1 MTVGETVKYIVDRL
15 SPVAASAGEA
25 RVTAG
30 MIMESLKGYSA
41 TDLIIKADSP
51 VSDYIRTK
59 VDEVIE
65 RLLRHEPIQYITG
78 YTTFY
83 GLKLAVDRSV
93 LIPRPETTELV
104 EMIVEEWRDKS
115 DLRVADL
122 CSGSGCIALALARN
136 LPFSRVT
143 AVELSDGAIEVIRE
157 NARSLKC
164 NINIVRADVLKMALP
179 YSPQYDII
187 VSNPPYVLE
196 RERSEMEA
204 NVLDYEPEMALFVPD
219 DDPLRF
225 YKAINRYAAVALRE
239 GGKIYYELN
248 PLEADGLAAD
258 MRREGWDDVEITLD
272 ISRRKRFLSATRSSA
287 QS

>member
-15 SPVAASAGEA
+15 SPVVASAGEA

-30 MIMESLKGYSA
+30 IIMESLKGYSA

-157 NARSLKC
+157 NARLLKC
-164 NINIVRADVLKMALP
+164 NINIVKADVLKMALP

-258 MRREGWDDVEITLD
+258 IRREGWDDVEITLD

>member
-15 SPVAASAGEA
+15 SPVVASAGEA

-30 MIMESLKGYSA
+30 IIMESLKGYSA

-143 AVELSDGAIEVIRE
+143 AVELSDSAIEVIRE

-258 MRREGWDDVEITLD
+258 MRSEGWGDVEITLD

>member
-15 SPVAASAGEA
+15 SPVVASAGEA

-30 MIMESLKGYSA
+30 IIMESLKGYSA

-51 VSDYIRTK
+51 VSDYIRAK

-258 MRREGWDDVEITLD
+258 MRSEGWGDVEITLD

>member
-15 SPVAASAGEA
+15 SPVVASAGEA

-30 MIMESLKGYSA
+30 IIMESLKGYSA

-157 NARSLKC
+157 NARALKC
-164 NINIVRADVLKMALP
+164 NINIVKADVLKMALP

>member
-15 SPVAASAGEA
+15 SPVVASAGEA

-30 MIMESLKGYSA
+30 IIMESLKGYSA

>member
-1 MTVGETVKYIVDRL
+1 MTVAETLRYIVERL
-15 SPVAASAGEA
+15 SPAVASPGEA
-25 RVTAG
+25 RVMAG

-51 VSDYIRTK
+51 VSDYIMTK
-59 VDEVIE
+59 VNEAVE

-83 GLKLAVDRSV
+83 GLKLAVNSSV
-93 LIPRPETTELV
+93 LIPRQETTELV
-104 EMIVEEWRDKS
+104 EMIVGEWRDKT

-122 CSGSGCIALALARN
+122 CAGSGCIALTLARN
-136 LPFSRVT
+136 LPFSKVT
-143 AVELSDGAIEVIRE
+143 AVELSDAAIEVARE

-164 NINIVRADVLKMALP
+164 NIRIVKADVLKMP
-179 YSPQYDII
+179 PPFTPQYDII

-225 YKAINRYAAVALRE
+225 YKAINRYAAAALRP

-248 PLEADGLAAD
+248 PLEADKLAD
-258 MRREGWDDVEITLD
+258 LMRNEGWEDVEITLD
-272 ISRRKRFLSATRSSA
+272 ISRRKRFISARRSA
-287 QS
+287 DKK

>member
-15 SPVAASAGEA
+15 SPVVASAGEA

-30 MIMESLKGYSA
+30 IIMESLKGHSA

-164 NINIVRADVLKMALP
+164 DINIVRADVLKMALP

-219 DDPLRF
+219 DDPLCF

-258 MRREGWDDVEITLD
+258 MRREGWGDVEITLD